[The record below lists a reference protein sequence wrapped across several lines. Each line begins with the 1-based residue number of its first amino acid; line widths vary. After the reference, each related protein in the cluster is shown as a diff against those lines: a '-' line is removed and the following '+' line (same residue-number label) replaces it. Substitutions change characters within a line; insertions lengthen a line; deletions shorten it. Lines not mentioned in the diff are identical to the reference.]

1 MMNRKMTVICFIFK
15 GDFGMTTIYLDHAA
29 TTPVHPVVATKYAEM
44 LGSLFGNPSS
54 IHSYGREARKWL
66 DEARKIMAQ
75 SINAKPSEI
84 IFTSGGTEA
93 DNIAIFGTVNAMK
106 HKGNHII
113 TTTIEHHAGLNTCK
127 QLELD
132 GFEVTFLEVD
142 NNGRIDVE
150 QVRDALTEE
159 TILVTIMLGNN
170 EVGTVQPISEIGEL
184 LKEHQAIFHTDAV
197 QAYGILPIDV
207 DEIQV
212 DLLSVSAHKL
222 NGPKGVGFLYER
234 TGMTTKPHLYGG
246 EQERKRRAGTEN
258 VPAIVAFSDA
268 VKIALES
275 IEENTKKYLE
285 FQKILTATFQEQD
298 INFSVNAIGT
308 DKLPHIVNVSFP
320 GTDIESLLVNL
331 DMAGV
336 CVSSGSACTAGSL
349 DPSHVLTAI
358 YGEGA
363 PELRN
368 SVRFSF
374 GLGLDEDHIKAAAL
388 KTADIVKRLVK

>member
-1 MMNRKMTVICFIFK
+1 
-15 GDFGMTTIYLDHAA
+15 MTTIYLDHAA
-29 TTPVHPVVATKYAEM
+29 TTPVHPAVTTKYAEL

-66 DEARKIMAQ
+66 DDARKTMAQ
-75 SINAKPSEI
+75 SINAKPTEI

-113 TTTIEHHAGLNTCK
+113 TTNIEHHAVLNTCK
-127 QLELD
+127 QLELAGYD
-132 GFEVTFLEVD
+132 VTFLEVD
-142 NNGRIDVE
+142 KNGRIDVE
-150 QVRDALTEE
+150 QVRNALTDE

-170 EVGTVQPISEIGEL
+170 EVGTVQPIREIGEL
-184 LKEHQAIFHTDAV
+184 LVEHQAVFHTDAV

-207 DEIQV
+207 DELKV
-212 DLLSVSAHKL
+212 DLLSVSSHKL
-222 NGPKGVGFLYER
+222 NGPKGVGYLYER
-234 TGMTTKPHLYGG
+234 TGLTTKPHLYGG

-268 VKIALES
+268 VEIAHET
-275 IEENTKKYLE
+275 IEENTKKYIE
-285 FQKILTATFQEQD
+285 FEKIITTSFQEQG
-298 INFSVNAIGT
+298 INFFVNALDT
-308 DKLPHIVNVSFP
+308 ERLPHIVNISFP

-331 DMAGV
+331 DIAGV

-349 DPSHVLTAI
+349 DPSHVLTAM
-358 YGEGA
+358 YGQGA

-374 GLGLDEDHIKAAAL
+374 GLGLDDDQIRTAAL

>member
-1 MMNRKMTVICFIFK
+1 
-15 GDFGMTTIYLDHAA
+15 MTTIYLDHAA
-29 TTPVHPVVATKYAEM
+29 TTPVHPAVTTKYAEL

-66 DEARKIMAQ
+66 DDARKTMAQ

-113 TTTIEHHAGLNTCK
+113 TTNIEHHAVLNTCK
-127 QLELD
+127 QLELAGYD
-132 GFEVTFLEVD
+132 VTFLEVD
-142 NNGRIDVE
+142 KNGRIDVE
-150 QVRDALTEE
+150 QVRNALTDE

-170 EVGTVQPISEIGEL
+170 EVGTVQPIREIGEL
-184 LKEHQAIFHTDAV
+184 LLQHQAVYHTDAV
-197 QAYGILPIDV
+197 QAYGILSIDV
-207 DEIQV
+207 DDLQV
-212 DLLSVSAHKL
+212 DLLSVSSHKL

-234 TGMTTKPHLYGG
+234 TGMITKPHLYGG

-268 VKIALES
+268 VKIAHET
-275 IEENTKKYLE
+275 IEENTKKYHE
-285 FQKILTATFQEQD
+285 FEKVLTTSFQEQG
-298 INFSVNAIGT
+298 INFFVNALDT
-308 DKLPHIVNVSFP
+308 ERLPHIVNISFP

-331 DMAGV
+331 DIAGV

-349 DPSHVLTAI
+349 DPSHVLTAM
-358 YGEGA
+358 YGQGA

-374 GLGLDEDHIKAAAL
+374 GLGLDGEQIKTAAL